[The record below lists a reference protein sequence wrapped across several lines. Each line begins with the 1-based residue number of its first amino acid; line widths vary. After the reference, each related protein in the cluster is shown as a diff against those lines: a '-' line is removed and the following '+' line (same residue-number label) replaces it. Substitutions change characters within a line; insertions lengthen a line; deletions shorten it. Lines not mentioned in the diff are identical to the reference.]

1 MGRLNQLFTDLKDDN
16 QRLASELR
24 RLVEENEMFKE
35 TNQKLNLKVKEQQGV
50 IYGLQSFMKQ
60 LQIQVP
66 LGVQSPADS

>member
-35 TNQKLNLKVKEQQGV
+35 ANQKLNLKVKEQQGV